1 MSGYYSSYDVK
12 AAVVAFA
19 VMMVAYLGTMAPT
32 VTLEQSGAMVV
43 AADSAGIGKFPGFPI
58 WHLLAHGFTWLFS
71 SATYRGQPN
80 PAFATNV
87 MSVWFGA
94 LACGTVALLVSR
106 LTRSMMPASREV
118 SLRPIT
124 SAAAIASAMMFG
136 FTPAMWSQ
144 SVITETHSLTN
155 FYAAAF
161 LAVLLYWVHTRC
173 RHGDLVVA
181 FLFGLALSV
190 SQQLGLFA
198 PVVLLAAA
206 WCGRKHL
213 VQMGVAMLIVG
224 LFIWGVYRAAFF
236 VSIWL
241 VAAGGGV
248 FIAVGLLFRP
258 TRRSTAIA
266 VLFATALLP
275 HAYIPIAAARNPPM
289 NMGFAHTW
297 EGFWHLV
304 GRGQDERVIFVNP
317 FREMKMLLSEIGW
330 LVEAVG
336 FQFMIPLV
344 LLGFVPL
351 LIGWMVRSGKKETS
365 LVFAAL
371 ISFAVITAMGLGF
384 TPTDIQTRLLVVRVY
399 IPVFLFWSISMGCG
413 MVLLYELAGR
423 LAGVQPLENKAE

>member
-43 AADSAGIGKFPGFPI
+43 AADSAGIGKIPGFPI
-58 WHLLAHGFTWLFS
+58 WHLLTHGFTWLFS

-94 LACGTVALLVSR
+94 LACGTIALLVSR

-124 SAAAIASAMMFG
+124 SAAAIASAVMFG

-224 LFIWGVYRAAFF
+224 LFVWGVYRAAFF

-241 VAAGGGV
+241 VAAGGGCFHRGWFV
-248 FIAVGLLFRP
+248 VPANPTQHRNRRPVRHRPAPACVYSNSGRPQSADEHGVCPHLGGLLAFGWARAIRTGHICESVP
-258 TRRSTAIA
+258 GNEDVVVGNRMAGGSGRFSVHDAAGVAGICSAVDWMDGAIRKKGNVAGVRRANQLCCDNRNGAWFYADRHPNATPRRSGLYSRLFVLVDQHGLRHGPA
-266 VLFATALLP
+266 V
-275 HAYIPIAAARNPPM
+275 
-289 NMGFAHTW
+289 
-297 EGFWHLV
+297 
-304 GRGQDERVIFVNP
+304 
-317 FREMKMLLSEIGW
+317 
-330 LVEAVG
+330 
-336 FQFMIPLV
+336 
-344 LLGFVPL
+344 
-351 LIGWMVRSGKKETS
+351 
-365 LVFAAL
+365 
-371 ISFAVITAMGLGF
+371 
-384 TPTDIQTRLLVVRVY
+384 
-399 IPVFLFWSISMGCG
+399 
-413 MVLLYELAGR
+413 
-423 LAGVQPLENKAE
+423 